1 MLHISLQYLQLNLTV
16 RYTPVEQHMDHTE
29 QSIKELGG
37 RKGKRSIQEEKTLI
51 SNQNCSDFKHRYVQV
66 HSMWSGCLVLFWS
79 QKMFPQ
85 VFKRWLFIWYELH
98 DILRV
103 RLWHRNSHVGHH
115 ILLSACKTRFATVFH
130 HFLHVSLRH
139 YHTFVK
145 SYNIIYCQTIGNR
158 EPGTSFGPLNII
170 FSSL

>member
-66 HSMWSGCLVLFWS
+66 HSITFVTTWMPCPVLIIKNVPTGF
-79 QKMFPQ
+79 QKM
-85 VFKRWLFIWYELH
+85 
-98 DILRV
+98 
-103 RLWHRNSHVGHH
+103 
-115 ILLSACKTRFATVFH
+115 T
-130 HFLHVSLRH
+130 
-139 YHTFVK
+139 
-145 SYNIIYCQTIGNR
+145 IY
-158 EPGTSFGPLNII
+158 LV
-170 FSSL
+170 